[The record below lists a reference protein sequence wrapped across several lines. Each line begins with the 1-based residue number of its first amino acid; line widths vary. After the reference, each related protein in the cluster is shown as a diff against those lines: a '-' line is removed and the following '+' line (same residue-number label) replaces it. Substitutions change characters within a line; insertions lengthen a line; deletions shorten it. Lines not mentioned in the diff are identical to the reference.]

1 MAKQVWIENGIIVFY
16 GNRAG
21 YVREGYAVAD
31 PVFHTSELEGFLK
44 KQGQIRDIVWEERTF
59 ELLESRKDIKEAPGG
74 VKRVRVWQLDPG
86 VDIEMK
92 FISYAE
98 TKRLFG
104 EPDRVKYRIVYDGI
118 AKTDDLESLYY
129 AFQAELRK
137 DTGHVLSVSDV
148 LELYDG
154 HGSTFYYV
162 DQIGFVQIPFEGAEP
177 GDGVMFR
184 NVARG
189 RGGHEKNRTKE
200 KGEHIMQEVEVRIT
214 SVCPPGGQGGIRATH
229 LQRSEDALECG
240 ESKL

>member
-129 AFQAELRK
+129 AFQAELPEGYK
-137 DTGHVLSVSDV
+137 GHVLSVSDV

-189 RGGHEKNRTKE
+189 RGGHEKTEQKKKE
-200 KGEHIMQEVEVRIT
+200 STLCR
-214 SVCPPGGQGGIRATH
+214 R
-229 LQRSEDALECG
+229 
-240 ESKL
+240 

>member
-74 VKRVRVWQLDPG
+74 VKRVRVWQLDSG

-129 AFQAELRK
+129 AFQAELPEGYK
-137 DTGHVLSVSDV
+137 GHVLSVSDV

-177 GDGVMFR
+177 GM
-184 NVARG
+184 
-189 RGGHEKNRTKE
+189 E
-200 KGEHIMQEVEVRIT
+200 
-214 SVCPPGGQGGIRATH
+214 SC
-229 LQRSEDALECG
+229 LEM
-240 ESKL
+240 

>member
-44 KQGQIRDIVWEERTF
+44 KQGQIRDIVWEEGTF
-59 ELLESRKDIKEAPGG
+59 ELLESRKGLKEAPGG

-104 EPDRVKYRIVYDGI
+104 EPDRVK
-118 AKTDDLESLYY
+118 
-129 AFQAELRK
+129 
-137 DTGHVLSVSDV
+137 
-148 LELYDG
+148 
-154 HGSTFYYV
+154 
-162 DQIGFVQIPFEGAEP
+162 
-177 GDGVMFR
+177 
-184 NVARG
+184 
-189 RGGHEKNRTKE
+189 
-200 KGEHIMQEVEVRIT
+200 
-214 SVCPPGGQGGIRATH
+214 
-229 LQRSEDALECG
+229 
-240 ESKL
+240 